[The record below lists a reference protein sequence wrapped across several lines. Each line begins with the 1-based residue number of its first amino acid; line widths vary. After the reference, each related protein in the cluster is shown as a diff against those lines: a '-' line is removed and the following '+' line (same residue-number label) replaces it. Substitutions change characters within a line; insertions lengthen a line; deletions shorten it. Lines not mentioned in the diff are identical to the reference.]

1 MAVGNPGFG
10 AEIFK
15 IEPARRGAACCHG
28 LQVGGRQI
36 AGEGFDDDI
45 GRGCRRKLC
54 WPVADSDAF
63 LLLPG
68 SVCHERR
75 AQRSQGGRLVNP
87 ESHTLAVDAHQ
98 LSRQAPA
105 DAGIAIIVDDA
116 AENVP
121 SLEWGVGALHG
132 GRC

>member
-1 MAVGNPGFG
+1 MTTS
-10 AEIFK
+10 
-15 IEPARRGAACCHG
+15 C
-28 LQVGGRQI
+28 
-36 AGEGFDDDI
+36 
-45 GRGCRRKLC
+45 RGCCRKFC
-54 WPVADSDAF
+54 WPAVDGDAF

-75 AQRSQGGRLVNP
+75 AQRAQGGRLVNP

-98 LSRQAPA
+98 LSRQTPA
-105 DAGIAIIVDDA
+105 DAGIAIVVDDA